1 MHLYS
6 KKGGIMG
13 FELPNKGEIVSL
25 KEIRCI
31 CIHFGLTNLWNK
43 IENDPPNVPFKSDGC
58 SYWPDNWKSKCG
70 KKVSLYED
78 CLKHDLHYWAGYP
91 EEDIARFL
99 ADVELMFGVVI
110 KTKRIGLGLL
120 MFLGVRIGGSEKF
133 KTSFRWGF
141 GR

>member
-1 MHLYS
+1 MQLP
-6 KKGGIMG
+6 KKGKTISLEEVKNLCIYFDLMG
-13 FELPNKGEIVSL
+13 LL
-25 KEIRCI
+25 D
-31 CIHFGLTNLWNK
+31 K
-43 IENDPPNVPFKSDGC
+43 IENDPPQKPFKSDGC
-58 SYWPDNWKSKCG
+58 SCWPNVWKNKSG

-78 CLKHDLHYWAGYP
+78 CLKHDLQYWAGYP

>member
-1 MHLYS
+1 MQLP
-6 KKGGIMG
+6 KKRKTI
-13 FELPNKGEIVSL
+13 SL
-25 KEIRCI
+25 EEVKNLCI
-31 CIHFGLTNLWNK
+31 YFDLMDLLDK
-43 IENDPPNVPFKSDGC
+43 IENDPPQKSFKSDGC
-58 SYWPDNWKSKCG
+58 SGGWPDQWKNKNG
-70 KKVSLYED
+70 KKVNLYAE